1 MSGEL
6 RSPVEEALENQP
18 FGALQLR
25 VVLLC
30 ALMQA
35 FDGFDLGTIGMAA
48 PSLSKAWGVAPPLF
62 TTAFVMSSVGI
73 LVGALLSG
81 PLGDRFG
88 RKPLLIISVAF
99 IAVFSVLSALAWSIP
114 SITVMRFLTGLG
126 IGGAMPVTVALTS
139 DYSPSHRR
147 GTLIMLMFCGNTL
160 GGFLG
165 GQLVAQ
171 ILPIFG
177 WQSIFLAGG
186 IPPLLLIPI
195 LMAFLPESPRFLIA
209 HRAEA
214 PATQDILRQLN
225 VSAQAAATKLVDVV
239 QGNPVQQLFT
249 GGLAI
254 STILVWIVFFANLL
268 NMYLFSYWMPTVL
281 TLSGLKPETAVF
293 YASMFSLGGI
303 LSTALLGPMID
314 RFGAPR
320 VLACSFAFGRGL
332 HPRGRSLQSAGAF
345 HHDSHSRRWC
355 GDDRKPA
362 RRQRHG
368 RGVVSGADPLDRRR
382 LGARDRAARRHCR
395 SGAGWRVAGV
405 RPAAE
410 ADLPVRVRS
419 GADRR
424 PRHDPADRKSRQTS
438 RRDGA
443 GGAARN
449 GMMANRPKWA
459 CEAIRTRPFPESP
472 SCSIKK
478 SVHCP
483 AHS

>member
-1 MSGEL
+1 MSAEL

-30 ALMQA
+30 ALVQA

-99 IAVFSVLSALAWSIP
+99 IGIFSAASAFAWSIP
-114 SITVMRFLTGLG
+114 SITMMRFMTGLG

-139 DYSPSHRR
+139 DYSPIQRR

-177 WQSIFLAGG
+177 WQSIFFSGG
-186 IPPLLLIPI
+186 IPPLLLIPF
-195 LMAFLPESPRFLIA
+195 LVMFLPESPRFLIA
-209 HRAEA
+209 HRADA
-214 PATQDILRQLN
+214 PATLDILRRLNIRPQL
-225 VSAQAAATKLVDVV
+225 AASKMVDVAK
-239 QGNPVQQLFT
+239 GNPVQQLFT
-249 GGLAI
+249 GGLAV
-254 STILVWIVFFANLL
+254 STILLWIAFFANLL

-281 TLSGLKPETAVF
+281 TLSGFKPENAIF

-314 RFGAPR
+314 KFGAPR
-320 VLACSFAFGRGL
+320 VLACSFASGVVFVLVIGL
-332 HPRGRSLQSAGAF
+332 YTLPAPWIMIPILGAGAAMIG
-345 HHDSHSRRWC
+345 SQL
-355 GDDRKPA
+355 GANAMAAGLYPA
-362 RRQRHG
+362 RIRST
-368 RGVVSGADPLDRRR
+368 GVGWALGIGR
-382 LGARDRAARRHCR
+382 LGGIAGPALGGSLLAFGLPPKQIFLCACGPALIAAFATVLLTVKAPKQRD
-395 SGAGWRVAGV
+395 VV
-405 RPAAE
+405 VPA
-410 ADLPVRVRS
+410 
-419 GADRR
+419 
-424 PRHDPADRKSRQTS
+424 T
-438 RRDGA
+438 
-443 GGAARN
+443 
-449 GMMANRPKWA
+449 
-459 CEAIRTRPFPESP
+459 P
-472 SCSIKK
+472 ST
-478 SVHCP
+478 
-483 AHS
+483 A

>member
-30 ALMQA
+30 ALVQA

-73 LVGALLSG
+73 LFGALLSG

-99 IAVFSVLSALAWSIP
+99 IGIFSVASAFAWSIP
-114 SITVMRFLTGLG
+114 SITVMRFMTGLG

-139 DYSPSHRR
+139 DYSPIQRR

-177 WQSIFLAGG
+177 WQSIFFAGG
-186 IPPLLLIPI
+186 IPPLLLIPFLI
-195 LMAFLPESPRFLIA
+195 MFLPESPRFLIA
-209 HRAEA
+209 HRADT
-214 PATQDILRQLN
+214 PATQDILRRLN
-225 VSAQAAATKLVDVV
+225 IRPQVAATKMVDIAK
-239 QGNPVQQLFT
+239 GNPVQQLFT
-249 GGLAI
+249 GGLAV
-254 STILVWIVFFANLL
+254 STILLWIAFFANLL

-281 TLSGLKPETAVF
+281 TLSGFKPENAIF

-314 RFGAPR
+314 KFGAPR
-320 VLACSFAFGRGL
+320 VLACSFASGVIFILTIGL
-332 HPRGRSLQSAGAF
+332 YTLPAPWIMIPILGAGAAMIG
-345 HHDSHSRRWC
+345 SQL
-355 GDDRKPA
+355 GANAMAAGLYPA
-362 RRQRHG
+362 RIRSTG
-368 RGVVSGADPLDRRR
+368 IGWALGIGR
-382 LGARDRAARRHCR
+382 LGGIAGPALGGSLLAFGLPPKQIFLCACGPALIAAVATVLLTVRAPKQRDVVVPATPSAA
-395 SGAGWRVAGV
+395 
-405 RPAAE
+405 
-410 ADLPVRVRS
+410 
-419 GADRR
+419 
-424 PRHDPADRKSRQTS
+424 
-438 RRDGA
+438 
-443 GGAARN
+443 
-449 GMMANRPKWA
+449 
-459 CEAIRTRPFPESP
+459 
-472 SCSIKK
+472 
-478 SVHCP
+478 
-483 AHS
+483 

>member
-30 ALMQA
+30 ALVQA

-73 LVGALLSG
+73 LFGALLSG

-88 RKPLLIISVAF
+88 RKPLLIISVGF
-99 IAVFSVLSALAWSIP
+99 IGLFSVASAFAWSIP
-114 SITVMRFLTGLG
+114 SITVMRFMTGLG

-139 DYSPSHRR
+139 DYSPLKRR
-147 GTLIMLMFCGNTL
+147 GTLIMLMFCGNTV

-186 IPPLLLIPI
+186 IPPVV
-195 LMAFLPESPRFLIA
+195 LMPFLMLFLPESPRFLIA
-209 HRAEA
+209 RRADA
-214 PATQDILRQLN
+214 AATQAILRKLN
-225 VSAQAAATKLVDVV
+225 VSAQAAATKLVDVAK
-239 QGNPVQQLFT
+239 GNPVQQLFT

-254 STILVWIVFFANLL
+254 PTVLLWIAFFANLL

-281 TLSGLKPETAVF
+281 TLSGFKPENAVF

-303 LSTALLGPMID
+303 LSCVVLGPAID

-320 VLACSFAFGRGL
+320 VLAASFASGVIFVLAVGLANLPAPFIMIPIFG
-332 HPRGRSLQSAGAF
+332 AGAAMIG
-345 HHDSHSRRWC
+345 SQL
-355 GDDRKPA
+355 GANAMAAGLYPA
-362 RRQRHG
+362 RIRST
-368 RGVVSGADPLDRRR
+368 GVGWALGIGR
-382 LGARDRAARRHCR
+382 LGGIAGPAIGGALLAFGLPPKQIFLCACGPALIAACATLLLTIKAARSRD
-395 SGAGWRVAGV
+395 VI
-405 RPAAE
+405 AA
-410 ADLPVRVRS
+410 AP
-419 GADRR
+419 
-424 PRHDPADRKSRQTS
+424 Q
-438 RRDGA
+438 
-443 GGAARN
+443 ART
-449 GMMANRPKWA
+449 A
-459 CEAIRTRPFPESP
+459 
-472 SCSIKK
+472 
-478 SVHCP
+478 
-483 AHS
+483 

>member
-1 MSGEL
+1 MSGEV

-18 FGALQLR
+18 FGSLQLR

-30 ALMQA
+30 ALVQA

-48 PSLSKAWGVAPPLF
+48 PSLAKAWGVAPAEF

-88 RKPLLIISVAF
+88 RKPLLIISVGF
-99 IAVFSVLSALAWSIP
+99 IAVFSILSAYAWSIP
-114 SITVMRFLTGLG
+114 SITAMRFLTGLG

-139 DYSPSHRR
+139 DYSPIQRR

-165 GQLVAQ
+165 GQLVSQ

-195 LMAFLPESPRFLIA
+195 LMVWLPESPRFLIA
-209 HRAEA
+209 HRADA
-214 PATQDILRQLN
+214 PATQEILRRLN
-225 VSAQAAATKLVDVV
+225 VSVQAAASKLVDVA

-254 STILVWIVFFANLL
+254 STILLWVAFFANLL

-281 TLSGLKPETAVF
+281 TLSGLTPANAIF
-293 YASMFSLGGI
+293 YASMFQLGGI
-303 LSTALLGPMID
+303 LSTILLGPMID

-320 VLACSFAFGRGL
+320 VLSCSFASGVIFVLLVGL
-332 HPRGRSLQSAGAF
+332 GNLPAPWIMLPILGAGAAMIG
-345 HHDSHSRRWC
+345 SQL
-355 GDDRKPA
+355 GANAMAAGLYPA
-362 RRQRHG
+362 RIRST
-368 RGVVSGADPLDRRR
+368 GVGWALGIGR
-382 LGARDRAARRHCR
+382 LG
-395 SGAGWRVAGV
+395 GIAG
-405 RPAAE
+405 PA
-410 ADLPVRVRS
+410 L
-419 GADRR
+419 
-424 PRHDPADRKSRQTS
+424 
-438 RRDGA
+438 
-443 GGAARN
+443 GGALLAF
-449 GMMANRPKWA
+449 GLPPKQIFLCA
-459 CEAIRTRPFPESP
+459 CGPALIAALATILLTVKAAQHREVVASTTQTRT
-472 SCSIKK
+472 
-478 SVHCP
+478 
-483 AHS
+483 A